1 MKNWVSVM
9 QAMVLDKQVAEHD
22 DQTTDSLNGAIPEI
36 GEHNFL

>member
-9 QAMVLDKQVAEHD
+9 KDMALDKQVTELD
-22 DQTTDSLNGAIPEI
+22 DRTADSLNDAILEI